1 MTPHAITPTK
11 SARPRQPQRH
21 TAAHDPHDRPSSLIV
36 AFEKRKICCLKLDV
50 DMISEMTL
58 CVCVCAC
65 VRAYVRA
72 CVCVCV
78 CVCLSLCVCVCLSV
92 CVSECLRLCL
102 CLCLCLC

>member
-58 CVCVCAC
+58 CVCVRVRAC
-65 VRAYVRA
+65 VRACVR
-72 CVCVCV
+72 VRV
-78 CVCLSLCVCVCLSV
+78 CVCVCLSV
-92 CVSECLRLCL
+92 CVCVYLSV
-102 CLCLCLC
+102 